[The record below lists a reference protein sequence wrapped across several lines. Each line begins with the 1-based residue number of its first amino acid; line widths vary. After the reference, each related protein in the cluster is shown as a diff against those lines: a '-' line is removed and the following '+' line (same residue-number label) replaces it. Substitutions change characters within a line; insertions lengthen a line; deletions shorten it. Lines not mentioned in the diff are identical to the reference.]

1 MLKHAVR
8 HVAPWLAAPA
18 VFALLALLL
27 VAAQPS
33 PAHADGGEA
42 SHSFGHLAYSRDAA
56 VNDVPVEL
64 AIAFFTDCSEVPAL
78 SPPRCGSPPAKWS
91 ADTNPIAICTSHTNR
106 PSWLT
111 ANAFRDA
118 VRESARAWNE
128 VAAAVGIRYTGDCPD
143 ATWAEGNGRNEI
155 AFDDARDLVRGPDVA
170 LTSAIWESIYE
181 DEQRRVVID
190 RVFLEADI
198 VMDAQRVDTGACFMS
213 TVVHE
218 LGHMLGLGHSDD
230 PRDLMYPSY
239 KPGAPAACLLQP
251 GRAEVELLRSLYGR
265 NEAPSVDAGADQAI
279 GLFEEVVLSA
289 TASDPED
296 DSLTFKWVQT
306 GGPRLWLP
314 QGGSSAELSFR
325 APAEPAVLFFEVT
338 ATDRYLHS
346 ATDRVAIE
354 VAAIGSR
361 PRRFPVFDSHL
372 PARYVPGAPEG
383 TTVLGWRA
391 VEDALLYEFCS
402 SPIEATFARLC
413 TRNLTEPSVPI
424 TWETVL
430 GEADEASDSVLLTGG
445 WRTTSI
451 RACNAGGC
459 SRVSEGP
466 LAGGVRWDE
475 RNIDYDFIVLVFDV
489 SGVQFTF
496 AAAINLSE
504 TARRFEFGNGPPD
517 DPFQTTMGTCSR
529 LGRNGFCYGYLGFEV
544 RDQEPVVGIRST
556 RPGTPTIE
564 HHVPVR

>member
-33 PAHADGGEA
+33 PARADGGEA

-91 ADTNPIAICTSHTNR
+91 PDTNPIAICTSHTNR

-170 LTSAIWESIYE
+170 LTSAIWESSYE

-372 PARYVPGAPEG
+372 PALYVPGAPEG

-413 TRNLTEPSVPI
+413 TRDLTKPSVPI

-504 TARRFEFGNGPPD
+504 TARRFEFGNGPPE

>member
-1 MLKHAVR
+1 MLKHGVR
-8 HVAPWLAAPA
+8 HVAPWMAAP
-18 VFALLALLL
+18 VVLALVALLL
-27 VAAQPS
+27 AAARLAPV
-33 PAHADGGEA
+33 HADGGEE
-42 SHSFGHLAYSRDAA
+42 SHGFGHLAYSRD
-56 VNDVPVEL
+56 VSVHEVPVEL
-64 AIAFFTDCSEVPAL
+64 AIAFFTDCSEVPEL

-91 ADTNPIAICTSHTNR
+91 ADSNPIAICTSHTNR

-118 VRESARAWNE
+118 VRQSASAWNQ
-128 VAAAVGIRYTGDCPD
+128 VAAAAGIRYTGDCPD

-155 AFDDARDLVRGPDVA
+155 AFDDARNIVRGPDVA
-170 LTSAIWESIYE
+170 LTSAIWESSYE
-181 DEQRRVVID
+181 DQSRRVVID

-198 VMDAQRVDTGACFMS
+198 VMDADRVDRGACFTS

-265 NEAPSVDAGADQAI
+265 NEAPSVDAGPDRAV
-279 GLFEEVVLSA
+279 GLFEDVVLSA
-289 TASDPED
+289 AASDPED
-296 DSLTFKWVQT
+296 DSLTFRWVQT

-314 QGGSSAELSFR
+314 RGGSSAEVSFR
-325 APAEPAVLFFEVT
+325 APGEPAVLFFEVT

-346 ATDRVAIE
+346 ATDRVAID
-354 VAAIGSR
+354 VSAVGAR
-361 PRRFPVFDSHL
+361 PRRFPIFESHL

-383 TTVLGWRA
+383 TTVLGWGA

-424 TWETVL
+424 TWETIL
-430 GEADEASDSVLLTGG
+430 GGADEASDTVLLTGG

-451 RACNAGGC
+451 RACNSGGC

-475 RNIDYDFIVLVFDV
+475 RNIDYDFIVLIFDV

-496 AAAINLSE
+496 AAAINLSD
-504 TARRFEFGNGPPD
+504 TTRRFVFGNGPPE

-529 LGRNGFCYGYLGFEV
+529 LGRNGFCYGYLDFQV
-544 RDQEPVVGIRST
+544 RDQGPVVGIRST
-556 RPGTPTIE
+556 RPGTPAIE